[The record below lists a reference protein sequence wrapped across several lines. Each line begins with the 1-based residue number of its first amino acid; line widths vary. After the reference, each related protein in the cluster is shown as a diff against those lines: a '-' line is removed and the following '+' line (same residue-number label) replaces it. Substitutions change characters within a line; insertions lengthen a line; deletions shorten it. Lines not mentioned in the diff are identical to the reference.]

1 MQTRRKK
8 DLSKFDIKDLMLNE
22 DNTCNTN
29 FKKSSQN
36 VIEIQQPV
44 SILQNQQ
51 PLLQQPLLQQPILQ
65 QPNEVSIELINTKAD
80 ILYDSYD
87 ESDSDDYNTVTW
99 FLIDVEAYSLD
110 RLPNIQEGGLS
121 VIPVQI
127 AWSTCTYK
135 LGNTSKIIH
144 QNKKMFYV
152 SESLLLSKYRNLL
165 NSFSSFFTPNTAQKH
180 EQNMISSKFPVVP
193 AKEIL
198 KEMEK
203 DLKCCNFISAFNI
216 SWDLEAINNLC
227 RIATSSNDKTIIKNP
242 MYIPKNLKKH
252 IDLMVL
258 SYKIFWNELH
268 TNSNNSGSG
277 IYTVANMH
285 KILCEK
291 DESSTDHNSGYK
303 KQRHLAEYDLDMETD
318 ILSMILNKFQDAD
331 DFEEYVEKRKKNGNL
346 TVPYWN
352 KKKLI

>member
-8 DLSKFDIKDLMLNE
+8 DLSQIDIKDLMLNQNNSCNI
-22 DNTCNTN
+22 DVNTLPPLPAIIPE
-29 FKKSSQN
+29 N
-36 VIEIQQPV
+36 VVVSEIPKNDYYYL
-44 SILQNQQ
+44 S
-51 PLLQQPLLQQPILQ
+51 
-65 QPNEVSIELINTKAD
+65 D
-80 ILYDSYD
+80 DS
-87 ESDSDDYNTVTW
+87 EEDDYNTIRW

-110 RLPNIQEGGLS
+110 KLPNISEGGLS

-135 LGNTSKIIH
+135 LGNTSKIIN
-144 QNKKMFYV
+144 QEKKMFYV

-165 NSFSSFFTPNTAQKH
+165 NSFSSFFTQATAQKH
-180 EQNMISSKFPVVP
+180 EQNMISSKFPVLP
-193 AKEIL
+193 AKDIL
-198 KEMEK
+198 KEMGNDIK
-203 DLKCCNFISAFNI
+203 NCNFISAFNM
-216 SWDLEAINNLC
+216 SWDIEAINNLC
-227 RIATSSNDKTIIKNP
+227 RIATSPTEIMKNP
-242 MYIPKNLKKH
+242 LSAPRNIKKH

-268 TNSNNSGSG
+268 TNTTNSGSG

-291 DESSTDHNSGYK
+291 DNEVIQN
-303 KQRHLAEYDLDMETD
+303 QRHLAEYDLDMETD
-318 ILSMILNKFQDAD
+318 ILSTILSKFQDAD

-346 TVPYWN
+346 TIPFWN

>member
-8 DLSKFDIKDLMLNE
+8 DLSKFDIKDLMLDENNNCIVEIDSVPITTNE
-22 DNTCNTN
+22 NNSTT
-29 FKKSSQN
+29 
-36 VIEIQQPV
+36 IESLEPSAV
-44 SILQNQQ
+44 SIKDEMQN
-51 PLLQQPLLQQPILQ
+51 
-65 QPNEVSIELINTKAD
+65 
-80 ILYDSYD
+80 YYFDSED
-87 ESDSDDYNTVTW
+87 SESDDYNTVTW

-110 RLPNIQEGGLS
+110 KLPNISEGGLS

-127 AWSTCTYK
+127 AWSTCTYR
-135 LGNTSKIIH
+135 LGNESKIIH

-152 SESLLLSKYRNLL
+152 SEALLLSKYRNLL
-165 NSFSSFFTPNTAQKH
+165 NSFSSFFTPATAQKH
-180 EQNMISSKFPVVP
+180 EQNMISSKFPVLP
-193 AKEIL
+193 ARDIL
-198 KEMEK
+198 KEMEADIK
-203 DLKCCNFISAFNI
+203 NCDFISAFNI
-216 SWDLEAINNLC
+216 AWDLEAINNLC
-227 RIATSSNDKTIIKNP
+227 RIATSSNAPSSNTPSSNTLSNLIPSNVVKNP
-242 MYIPKNLKKH
+242 LCIPKNLKKH

-268 TNSNNSGSG
+268 TNNNNSGSG

-291 DESSTDHNSGYK
+291 EETVAET
-303 KQRHLAEYDLDMETD
+303 KQKHLAEYDLDMETE
-318 ILSMILNKFQDAD
+318 ILSTILNKFQDAE

>member
-29 FKKSSQN
+29 INTLTKEQITNTQLFDGQEGISNGLVTFNDPTSN
-36 VIEIQQPV
+36 V
-44 SILQNQQ
+44 N
-51 PLLQQPLLQQPILQ
+51 
-65 QPNEVSIELINTKAD
+65 IELSTIEPKIQSKESND
-80 ILYDSYD
+80 MYSES

-127 AWSTCTYK
+127 AWSICTYK

-144 QNKKMFYV
+144 QEKKMFYV
-152 SESLLLSKYRNLL
+152 SEALLLSKYRNLL
-165 NSFSSFFTPNTAQKH
+165 NTFSSFFTPATAQKH

-203 DLKCCNFISAFNI
+203 DLKYCNFISAFNI

-227 RIATSSNDKTIIKNP
+227 RIATSSNSETIIKNP
-242 MYIPKNLKKH
+242 MYMPKNLKKH

-285 KILCEK
+285 KILCENGE
-291 DESSTDHNSGYK
+291 DESTQK
-303 KQRHLAEYDLDMETD
+303 KPQKQRHLAEYDLDMETD
-318 ILSMILNKFQDAD
+318 ILSTILNKFHDAD

-346 TVPYWN
+346 TIPYWN